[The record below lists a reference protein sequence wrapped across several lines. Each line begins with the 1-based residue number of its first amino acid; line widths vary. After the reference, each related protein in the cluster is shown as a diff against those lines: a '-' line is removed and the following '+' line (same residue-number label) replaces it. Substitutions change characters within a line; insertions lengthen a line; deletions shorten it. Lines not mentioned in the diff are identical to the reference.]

1 MSDRA
6 PAADD
11 LKVPAQSLLLLGYFL
26 AAFYFFYAFVQRV
39 TPGIMVDDLMR
50 DFAVGGALLG
60 NLSAFY
66 FYAYASI
73 QMAVGVMMD
82 RIGPRR
88 LMAAACFTAAL
99 GSLLFS
105 VADSLLLAYT
115 GRLLIGFGSAFAWVG
130 LMTFS
135 ATWFPPRR
143 FALLTGGG
151 QLLGMAGGVFGQ
163 VPLQLAVAALGW
175 RTSSMALAVVG
186 LILCVLILLIVRDRR
201 PPAGHT
207 DSAERS
213 ILAGL
218 RHAAQNLQTWLAA
231 IHGFGMTGTMLVFG
245 GLWGV
250 PFLRSV
256 HGLEPTLAAG
266 VNSWLFI
273 GWGVGAVSLGWLSDH
288 LGNRTRIMVVGA
300 LTATICAVAV
310 IYLPAPRAVT
320 LSILL
325 FLQGFGSSSMVLC
338 FAFGRE
344 HNPVWASGATLGL
357 VNMFVTGSGAVMQP
371 LVGWLL
377 DRGWDGTVLNGARIY
392 DVSTYQQALVILPIA
407 ALIGSF
413 AAWFGRETHCQ
424 PQIKDNL

>member
-1 MSDRA
+1 MTEQA
-6 PAADD
+6 PADD
-11 LKVPAQSLLLLGYFL
+11 AQTTPPQALLLLGYFL

-73 QMAVGVMMD
+73 QMAVGVLMD

-88 LMAAACFTAAL
+88 LMAAACLTAAL
-99 GSLLFS
+99 GSLIFS
-105 VADSLLLAYT
+105 LADSLALAYA

-130 LMTFS
+130 LLTFS

-151 QLLGMAGGVFGQ
+151 QLLGVAGGIFGQ

-175 RTSSMALAVVG
+175 RASSMALAG
-186 LILCVLILLIVRDRR
+186 LGLVLCVLILLVVRDR
-201 PPAGHT
+201 PQS
-207 DSAERS
+207 DAESESGQRS

-218 RHAAQNLQTWLAA
+218 SHTGRNLQTWLAA
-231 IHGFGMTGTMLVFG
+231 VHGFGMTGTMLVFG

-256 HGLEPTLAAG
+256 HGLEPIMAAG

-273 GWGVGAVSLGWLSDH
+273 GWGIGAVTVGWLSDH
-288 LGNRTRIMVVGA
+288 LGNRLRLMFVGA
-300 LTATICAVAV
+300 LLATICAASVL
-310 IYLPAPRAVT
+310 YLPSPGP
-320 LSILL
+320 SILAVL
-325 FLQGFGSSSMVLC
+325 LCLQGVGSSSMVLC

-344 HNPVWASGATLGL
+344 HNPSWASGATLGL
-357 VNMFVTGSGAVMQP
+357 INMFVTGSGAVLQP

-377 DRGWDGTVLNGARIY
+377 DQNWNGVLLDGARVY
-392 DVSTYQQALVILPIA
+392 DAAAYQNALLILPIA
-407 ALIGSF
+407 ALIGCI
-413 AAWFGRETHCQ
+413 AAVFSKETYCR
-424 PQIKDNL
+424 PQA